1 MMAWLENLLLMLGLL
16 IMLIAY
22 GQYIHRTRD
31 VRGVLMFWIRR
42 LALSPLEFRLQRG
55 GIALMLLG
63 VVLRY
68 LNILQVF

>member
-1 MMAWLENLLLMLGLL
+1 MMVWLENLLLMLGLL
-16 IMLIAY
+16 IVLIAY
-22 GQYIHRTRD
+22 GRYIYRTRD
-31 VRGVLMFWIRR
+31 ARGVLMFWARR

-55 GIALMLLG
+55 GIVLMLLG